1 MLYIIKLGIMG
12 DAELRKEWYGM
23 MTILVVDDDYLSR
36 ELLQAHMEN
45 AHYNVILANSGTKA
59 LEIAVA
65 QQPDII
71 LMDVNM
77 PGLSGYKACSQLKQ
91 TPTTSHIPVLL
102 MTAMDNEENIAMATE
117 SGADGFVSKPFDIP
131 RMFEQIKQLIEG
143 CA

>member
-1 MLYIIKLGIMG
+1 MNYTIESDILIR
-12 DAELRKEWYGM
+12 ERLRKDGHWT

-59 LEIAVA
+59 LEIAA
-65 QQPDII
+65 AEQPDII

-77 PGLSGYKACSQLKQ
+77 PGLSGYKVCDQLKH
-91 TPTTSHIPVLL
+91 TPATSHIPVLL
-102 MTAMDNEENIAMATE
+102 MTAMDDEENIALASE

-131 RMFEQIKQLIEG
+131 RMFAQINQLIG
-143 CA
+143 R

>member
-1 MLYIIKLGIMG
+1 
-12 DAELRKEWYGM
+12 

-45 AHYNVILANSGTKA
+45 AHYHVILANSGIKA
-59 LEIAVA
+59 LELAAA

-77 PGLSGYKACSQLKQ
+77 PGLNGYSVCSQLKS

-102 MTAMDNEENIAMATE
+102 MTAMDDEENMALASE

-131 RMFEQIKQLIEG
+131 RMFEKINQLIG
-143 CA
+143 R

>member
-1 MLYIIKLGIMG
+1 
-12 DAELRKEWYGM
+12 

-59 LEIAVA
+59 LEIAAA

-77 PGLSGYKACSQLKQ
+77 PGLNGYTVCNQLKQ
-91 TPTTSHIPVLL
+91 TLGTSHIPILL
-102 MTAMDNEENIAMATE
+102 MTAMDDEENIVQATE
-117 SGADGFVSKPFDIP
+117 AGADGFVSKPFDIP
-131 RMFEQIKQLIEG
+131 RMFEQIKRLIG
-143 CA
+143 R